1 MHDRYAP
8 GNIDYEVCVTRALK
22 GSECR
27 AVIKQAIALRR
38 LLEPWFASVSDERVD
53 SFVIVLRVDGSL
65 GSFGVAG
72 TENVVI
78 VGRVLQCDLVI
89 KDHSWGN
96 LTNDQ
101 IGKILRDEVLLSVE
115 QCFDEYHVA
124 YDRNMLR
131 TMIGTCE

>member
-1 MHDRYAP
+1 MKFALQ
-8 GNIDYEVCVTRALK
+8 GQLK

-27 AVIKQAIALRR
+27 TVIKQAIALRG

-78 VGRVLQCDLVI
+78 EGRVLQCDLVI

-96 LTNDQ
+96 LRDDQ
-101 IGKILRDEVLLSVE
+101 IGKILRDEVLLTVE
-115 QCFDEYHVA
+115 QCFDECHVA

-131 TMIGTCE
+131 TIIGTCE

>member
-1 MHDRYAP
+1 MKFALP
-8 GNIDYEVCVTRALK
+8 GQLK

-27 AVIKQAIALRR
+27 AVIKHAIALRS

-53 SFVIVLRVDGSL
+53 SFVIVLRFDGSL

-89 KDHSWGN
+89 NDHSWGN
-96 LTNDQ
+96 LSNDQ
-101 IGKILRDEVLLSVE
+101 IGKILQDEVLLCVE
-115 QCFDEYHVA
+115 QCFDKYHVA
-124 YDRNMLR
+124 YDRNTLR